1 MRLQNQAFLFEKASS
16 LAKGYD
22 PLYSSRADRNLW
34 LAKMLKRRRG
44 YIKGKIYHSIVPYT
58 LHFIGECL
66 TEQQLILML

>member
-22 PLYSSRADRNLW
+22 PLYSSRADRNPW

-44 YIKGKIYHSIVPYT
+44 YIKDKLKPPTCRKSLT
-58 LHFIGECL
+58 NFI
-66 TEQQLILML
+66 T